1 MKQLKFE
8 GQTTREEG
16 ATRSRSSRSLYMN
29 PLDYLAEFKAA
40 QVQVLCEGWQRT
52 TPRGCEL
59 NGEPEFADC

>member
-1 MKQLKFE
+1 
-8 GQTTREEG
+8 
-16 ATRSRSSRSLYMN
+16 MN